1 MATYPELEEREPLS
15 EEGTM
20 SFLDHLDELRK
31 RLIRSALFIA
41 AAFVICWIFS
51 DNIYNFLQVPVLAAM
66 RDAKGQISPVISG
79 TTVVLSDLA
88 DGTDVIFTLP
98 TDAKI

>member
-1 MATYPELEEREPLS
+1 MATYTQAYDEREPLS

-51 DNIYNFLQVPVLAAM
+51 DRIYNFLQVPVLAAM
-66 RDAKGQISPVISG
+66 RDARAQHVEDFNG
-79 TTVVLSDLA
+79 TPLVLSDLP

-98 TDAKI
+98 TDA

>member
-1 MATYPELEEREPLS
+1 MATYTQAYDEREPLS

-41 AAFVICWIFS
+41 IAFVVCWVFS
-51 DNIYNFLQVPVLAAM
+51 DKIYNFLQVPVRAAM
-66 RDAKGQISPVISG
+66 LEAKRLTSPVING
-79 TTVVLSDLA
+79 TPLVLADLP
-88 DGTDVIFTLP
+88 DGTDVIFTLS
-98 TDAKI
+98 T

>member
-1 MATYPELEEREPLS
+1 MATDTYPDFDGSEPLS

-31 RLIRSALFIA
+31 RLIRSAIFIA

-51 DNIYNFLQVPVLAAM
+51 KPIYNFLQVPVRAAM
-66 RDAKGQISPVISG
+66 LEAKGSMAPILTG
-79 TTVVLSDLA
+79 TVLALSDLP
-88 DGTDVIFTLP
+88 DN
-98 TDAKI
+98 

>member
-1 MATYPELEEREPLS
+1 MATYAESEESEPLS

-41 AAFVICWIFS
+41 IAFVVCWIFS
-51 DNIYNFLQVPVLAAM
+51 RPF
-66 RDAKGQISPVISG
+66 
-79 TTVVLSDLA
+79 TTSCKCP
-88 DGTDVIFTLP
+88 FWP
-98 TDAKI
+98 R